1 MSRSAN
7 YPLIQSKH
15 RKRASQKS
23 KKINLKKNVT
33 RKHLLD
39 YTLDRHSKQHL
50 KINPKNK
57 FEKKCHTITPFR
69 LYKR

>member
-15 RKRASQKS
+15 RKRGSQKS

-39 YTLDRHSKQHL
+39 YILDRHRKQHL

-57 FEKKCHTITPFR
+57 F
-69 LYKR
+69 